1 MYKDKTCDP
10 KRFLPQRVNSISDV
24 TDVRSSVLQNQLC
37 RVGLNTEL
45 PTHQSPGTG
54 LVVRAEVEALCAK
67 LSEQKA
73 EE

>member
-1 MYKDKTCDP
+1 MRSQKIFAP
-10 KRFLPQRVNSISDV
+10 RVNSMNDV
-24 TDVRSSVLQNQLC
+24 TEVRSSVLQNQLC

-54 LVVRAEVEALCAK
+54 LVVRAEVEALRAK
-67 LSEQKA
+67 LSGQKA

>member
-1 MYKDKTCDP
+1 M
-10 KRFLPQRVNSISDV
+10 NDV
-24 TDVRSSVLQNQLC
+24 TEVRSSVLQNQLC

-54 LVVRAEVEALCAK
+54 LVVRAEVEALRAK
-67 LSEQKA
+67 LSGQKA

>member
-1 MYKDKTCDP
+1 M
-10 KRFLPQRVNSISDV
+10 NDV
-24 TDVRSSVLQNQLC
+24 TEVRSSVLQNQLC